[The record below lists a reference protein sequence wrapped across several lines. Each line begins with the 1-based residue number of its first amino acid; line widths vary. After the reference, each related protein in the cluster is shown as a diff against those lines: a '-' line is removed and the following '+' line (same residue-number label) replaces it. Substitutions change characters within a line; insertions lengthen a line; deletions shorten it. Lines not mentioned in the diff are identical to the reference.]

1 VDKQNNLL
9 IMILMLGVFS
19 ILNTEMGI
27 IGVLPLVAEHFYVSI
42 SQAGLL
48 VSLFAL
54 AVAIS
59 GPTLPLLFSGINRKQ
74 VMLLALGVF
83 LIGNTVS
90 IFTSNFTIA
99 IIARVVPAF
108 FHPIYVSLAFTVAA
122 ASVSKEEAPKAV
134 SKVFIGV
141 SAGMVL
147 GVPVSSFIASTT
159 SLGMAMLFFA
169 AVNAVAFIA
178 TLIFV
183 PSMPV
188 HERLSY
194 GEQVRVL
201 RKSITWISIA
211 AALLMNGAVF
221 GVFSYLAGYLESVTK
236 LSWNIISLLLLIY
249 GSSNI
254 IGNIIAGKLL
264 VKRAAKT
271 IMLIP
276 LALGAVYIL
285 LLMGTF
291 TALPMGVIILV
302 WGILA
307 GINANVTQYLIMSA
321 APEAPDFANGLFLT
335 AVNLGTTIG
344 AAVCGLFISEM
355 GMQYILLGGLLFLL
369 VGACLLYTSPSPRDG
384 LLSRMPSSA

>member
-1 VDKQNNLL
+1 
-9 IMILMLGVFS
+9 M
-19 ILNTEMGI
+19 NTEMGI

-285 LLMGTF
+285 LLLGTF

-355 GMQYILLGGLLFLL
+355 GMQYILSGGLLFLL
-369 VGACLLYTSPSPRDG
+369 AGAVFSFLKVH
-384 LLSRMPSSA
+384 MSSAKPLAG

>member
-1 VDKQNNLL
+1 MDKQNNLL

-74 VMLLALGVF
+74 VMLLALGGF

-90 IFTSNFTIA
+90 IFTSDFTIA
-99 IIARVVPAF
+99 VIARVVPAF

-122 ASVSKEEAPKAV
+122 ASVNKEEAPKAV

-201 RKSITWISIA
+201 RKSITWVSIA

-369 VGACLLYTSPSPRDG
+369 VGAVFSFLKVH
-384 LLSRMPSSA
+384 MSSAKPLAG

>member
-1 VDKQNNLL
+1 VDKRNNLL
-9 IMILMLGVFS
+9 IVILTLGVFS

-27 IGVLPLVAEHFYVSI
+27 IGVLPLVAEHFHVSI

-83 LIGNTVS
+83 LIGNIVS
-90 IFTSNFTIA
+90 IFTSNFIIA

-122 ASVSKEEAPKAV
+122 ASVSREEAPKAV

-169 AVNAVAFIA
+169 VVNAVAFIA
-178 TLIFV
+178 TLLFV

-188 HERLSY
+188 KERLSY
-194 GEQVRVL
+194 GEQVSVL
-201 RKSITWISIA
+201 RKSITWVSIA

-236 LSWNIISLLLLIY
+236 LSWNIISFMLFIY
-249 GSSNI
+249 GASNI
-254 IGNIIAGKLL
+254 VGNIIAGKLL
-264 VKRAAKT
+264 TKHAT
-271 IMLIP
+271 QSITLIP
-276 LALGAVYIL
+276 FALGTVYIL
-285 LLMGTF
+285 LLMGSF
-291 TALPMGVIILV
+291 TTTPMGLIILV

-307 GINANVTQYLIMSA
+307 GINANITQYLIMSA
-321 APEAPDFANGLFLT
+321 APEAPDFGNGLFLT
-335 AVNLGTTIG
+335 SVNLGTTMG
-344 AAVCGLFISEM
+344 AVVCGLFISEM
-355 GMQYILLGGLLFLL
+355 GTQAVVLGGLLFLL
-369 VGACLLYTSPSPRDG
+369 LGAVSIFLKVH
-384 LLSRMPSSA
+384 LSRSSSFLN

>member
-1 VDKQNNLL
+1 
-9 IMILMLGVFS
+9 MLGVFS

-74 VMLLALGVF
+74 VMLLALGGF

-90 IFTSNFTIA
+90 IFTSDFTIA
-99 IIARVVPAF
+99 VIARVVPAF

-122 ASVSKEEAPKAV
+122 ASVNKEEAPKAV

-201 RKSITWISIA
+201 RKSITWVSIA

-369 VGACLLYTSPSPRDG
+369 VGAVFSFLKVH
-384 LLSRMPSSA
+384 MSSAKPLAG

>member
-1 VDKQNNLL
+1 MDKQNNLL
-9 IMILMLGVFS
+9 IMILTLGVFS

-90 IFTSNFTIA
+90 IFTSDFTIA

-122 ASVSKEEAPKAV
+122 ASVNKEEAPKAV

-159 SLGMAMLFFA
+159 SFGMAMLFFA

-355 GMQYILLGGLLFLL
+355 GMQYILSGGLLFLL
-369 VGACLLYTSPSPRDG
+369 VGAVFSFLKVH
-384 LLSRMPSSA
+384 MSSAKPLAG